1 MHHGSPNERCTG
13 GLLANSSLATKSLF
27 QNILPV
33 SPCGSRFWQ
42 DHLSSQCSK
51 SLKISILEIGAEKI
65 VGNHST
71 LRTHSVSAAIGKQA
85 PSAAGARL
93 HTRTLPG
100 NSQAAPHSVD
110 CRSKVAAT
118 TANLASASPWSA
130 NSLFQNILPVSPYSS
145 RFCRNRA
152 ISQSR
157 KSLEINILD
166 RRAQKEMEKSSPH
179 SRKLNDK
186 ASS

>member
-1 MHHGSPNERCTG
+1 MHQGSPNERSTVG
-13 GLLANSSLATKSLF
+13 RLAGSSVAAKSLF

-33 SPCGSRFWQ
+33 SPCDSRFWQ
-42 DHLSSQCSK
+42 DHLSPPCSK

-65 VGNHST
+65 LGNHST
-71 LRTHSVSAAIGKQA
+71 LRTRSVSAAIGKQA
-85 PSAAGARL
+85 PSAAGGRL
-93 HTRTLPG
+93 LTRTLPG

-118 TANLASASPWSA
+118 TANLGSASPWSA

-145 RFCRNRA
+145 RFCRDRT
-152 ISQSR
+152 IFQPR

-166 RRAQKEMEKSSPH
+166 RRAQKEMEKSVPTQES
-179 SRKLNDK
+179 
-186 ASS
+186 